1 MDHERAA
8 PATAT
13 SEPASEPKPKRTMSE
28 QTRQRMSR
36 AHLSIKQ
43 TRFIKEYIASGNG
56 ADAARRAG
64 YAKASA
70 DVQAAQNL
78 VKPRIKSA
86 LALEM
91 ARHEFKVTPLRVQ
104 QRLDEISHQAQS
116 VGQFAPAVRAEELL
130 GKSVGMFIDR
140 SLQLT
145 WQLNDSHIA
154 ALLDI
159 ARRRQAEPIDL
170 ADDVVAH
177 SSSAHD
183 DSEDR

>member
-1 MDHERAA
+1 MNQEWAA

-13 SEPASEPKPKRTMSE
+13 REPTLEPKPKRTMSE

-43 TRFIKEYIASGNG
+43 TRFIKEYVASGNG

-86 LALEM
+86 LAIEM

-104 QRLDEISHQAQS
+104 QRLDEISHEAQS
-116 VGQFAPAVRAEELL
+116 AGQFGPAVRAEELL
-130 GKSVGMFIDR
+130 GKSIGLFIDR

-145 WQLNDSHIA
+145 GQLNDSHVT
-154 ALLDI
+154 ALLEL

-170 ADDVVAH
+170 ADDRKA
-177 SSSAHD
+177 
-183 DSEDR
+183 EDEDE